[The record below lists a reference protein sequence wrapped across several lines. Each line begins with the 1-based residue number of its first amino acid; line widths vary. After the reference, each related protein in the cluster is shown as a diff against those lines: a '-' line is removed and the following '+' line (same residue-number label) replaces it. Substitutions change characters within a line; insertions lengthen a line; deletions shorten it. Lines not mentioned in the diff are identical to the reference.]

1 MWKWCSTREWFRRGE
16 EIRKEKLSILVHVS
30 TLLSPPPI
38 DPRPF
43 QRARLSISVSRKTF
57 DRIFGIKYIRLRSFF
72 FPRGNKWIWYSRI
85 IPKSRCLFKFH
96 FIPVPLIRSYPR
108 SILLPLNLA
117 RESGNALCPNFH
129 VSNSTLQF
137 VINSG
142 GGTFLFVLSVLRFRN
157 IYTVIRVN
165 SWTGYKKIFYE

>member
-1 MWKWCSTREWFRRGE
+1 MSTFQLCFPLPPLIHGLFNALASRFPFL
-16 EIRKEKLSILVHVS
+16 EKPLIGFSGSNIYDYAH
-30 TLLSPPPI
+30 
-38 DPRPF
+38 
-43 QRARLSISVSRKTF
+43 
-57 DRIFGIKYIRLRSFF
+57 SFF
-72 FPRGNKWIWYSRI
+72 QGETNGSARYSRI

-165 SWTGYKKIFYE
+165 SWTGYKKIFYKKIKLYRRVSIFAR